1 MKAFTERRPKVI
13 GIIAVAVILLSV
25 AAILLLNRSLFTSG
39 YDVTA
44 RFPNAAGI
52 AKGTDVMVAGVKVG
66 SVTGVTVHGDS
77 VEAKLSVSHSVQ
89 LPHDTT
95 AAVQVETLLGVVEV
109 TLKPVAGWSHPLQ
122 NGAFISNTSVP
133 TEFYQ
138 LQNTAQKLLSK
149 TNAKAL

>member
-1 MKAFTERRPKVI
+1 MKAFTEFRPKYV
-13 GIIAVAVILLSV
+13 GAIAITCIVLAVGGILLF
-25 AAILLLNRSLFTSG
+25 NRSLFASG
-39 YDVTA
+39 YTLEA
-44 RFPNAAGI
+44 LFPNAVGM
-52 AKGTDVMVAGVKVG
+52 AKGTDVLVAGVKVG
-66 SVTGVTVHGDS
+66 SVTAIK
-77 VEAKLSVSHSVQ
+77 VEGNHVVATLSVSHSVE
-89 LPHDTT
+89 LPHHTD
-95 AAVQVETLLGVVEV
+95 AAVEVETLIGIIDV